1 MIIWIS
7 DLFIKIEYI
16 IFKNII
22 FILYNAKKSKKIIEN
37 SEEEFDIETDNI
49 DDNNEDDDDNVDDE
63 FIDDDNE
70 DIENEIEN
78 DEENETELNIIDDDI
93 DENNDDDNYDNN
105 YIDEN
110 TSTSNKNIKNTYIV
124 GSDRISANRLT
135 KYEMVRIL
143 GERTKQL
150 TMGAK
155 PLVKNYNGLLYE
167 NIAEEEFKLNM
178 IPFKIVRKLPNGNKE
193 LWLLDEL
200 YKEHLMFR
208 LDE

>member
-1 MIIWIS
+1 MP
-7 DLFIKIEYI
+7 
-16 IFKNII
+16 
-22 FILYNAKKSKKIIEN
+22 KKSKKIIEN

-93 DENNDDDNYDNN
+93 DENNDDDENYDNN

-110 TSTSNKNIKNTYIV
+110 IITSNKNIKNTYIV

>member
-1 MIIWIS
+1 MP
-7 DLFIKIEYI
+7 
-16 IFKNII
+16 
-22 FILYNAKKSKKIIEN
+22 KKSIKIIEN
-37 SEEEFDIETDNI
+37 SEDEYDIETDN
-49 DDNNEDDDDNVDDE
+49 NDDDNVDDNDDE

-78 DEENETELNIIDDDI
+78 DEENETEINIIDDI
-93 DENNDDDNYDNN
+93 DENDDDNYDNN

-110 TSTSNKNIKNTYIV
+110 INTSNKNIKNTYII
-124 GSDRISANRLT
+124 GKDRISANRLT

>member
-1 MIIWIS
+1 MP
-7 DLFIKIEYI
+7 
-16 IFKNII
+16 
-22 FILYNAKKSKKIIEN
+22 KKSKKIIEN